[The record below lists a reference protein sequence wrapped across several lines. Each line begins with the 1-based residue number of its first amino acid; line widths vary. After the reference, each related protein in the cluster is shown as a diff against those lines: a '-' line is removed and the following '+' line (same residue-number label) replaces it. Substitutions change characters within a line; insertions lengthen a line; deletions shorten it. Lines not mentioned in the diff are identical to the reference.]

1 MDIFSL
7 LAIGQLWSLSFAD
20 GSVLNGT
27 MYTSVFTNASGAVVY
42 RVPSA
47 DVEIASRSIKDG
59 VEVKGKVTV
68 RSGVVTDFMLPA
80 RMTFSPDD
88 VERVSFPGNK
98 WMGTGYSLKDD
109 FSRPRFKDGKFSYEN
124 GVFKGR
130 DFYRGMEVFLHAE
143 LSSLPLSVRSQGNA
157 MALHGHI
164 FGMFSMHCLNWWKC

>member
-27 MYTSVFTNASGAVVY
+27 MCTSVFTNASGAVVY
-42 RVPSA
+42 RAPSA

-88 VERVSFPGNK
+88 VERVSFSGNK

-109 FSRPRFKDGKFSYEN
+109 FFRPQTDVAKCSWEA
-124 GVFKGR
+124 VMVKG
-130 DFYRGMEVFLHAE
+130 FVPSKE
-143 LSSLPLSVRSQGNA
+143 
-157 MALHGHI
+157 
-164 FGMFSMHCLNWWKC
+164 

>member
-27 MYTSVFTNASGAVVY
+27 MYTSVFANASGAVVY
-42 RVPSA
+42 RAPSA

-109 FSRPRFKDGKFSYEN
+109 FSVHDSRTASFLMRMEFSKA
-124 GVFKGR
+124 GTFTG
-130 DFYRGMEVFLHAE
+130 A
-143 LSSLPLSVRSQGNA
+143 
-157 MALHGHI
+157 
-164 FGMFSMHCLNWWKC
+164 WKCFPMRNCLVYLYL